1 MVKEIRNIG
10 LPFVALFFLYLLNP
24 FGLNIMIGY
33 VLAALMVIHREF
45 LVRNLDTGL
54 LLLFLFSITYAAFFS
69 FEPLAG
75 KQFIVIYMLVPS
87 TFYLMGKYFVEKTS
101 KNYSTLIWM
110 LLLTSIVFS
119 ITGILSVVT
128 VLNQLGFTEV
138 DRNLPNYWTG
148 QITPA
153 TKMGAYFALI
163 MCIPAVLVPKIKK
176 VNLVVRVLL
185 LLLFVISVV
194 CVLRIGSRTQ
204 LGIFLI
210 TLLMSLFYIMPR
222 QSLRR
227 NLFMF
232 AMFFGL
238 VFYIGSTV
246 SFDLDQDWLSAF
258 AGRMEDNGSGDLAS
272 GGGRTERWVK
282 SMEYL
287 FVKPLGWSEHEFGH
301 AHNLWFDVLRIGGFL
316 SFFLLIGFTTNAF
329 LAARKAIKKNKKAY
343 ALNNQILCYTIC
355 FALLFTVEPI
365 MEGTF
370 DFFAVFCFFIGAV
383 KKYTTDYPVIG

>member
-10 LPFVALFFLYLLNP
+10 LPFIGLFFLYLLNP
-24 FGLNIMIGY
+24 YGLNIFIGY
-33 VLAALMVIHREF
+33 LLAALMIFQREF
-45 LVRNLDTGL
+45 LVRNVDRELM
-54 LLLFLFSITYAAFFS
+54 LLFLFSITYAAFFS

-75 KQFIVIYMLVPS
+75 KQYIVIYFLVPS
-87 TFYLMGKYFVEKTS
+87 TFYLMGKFFVEKAS
-101 KNYSTLIWM
+101 KNYLTIIIM
-110 LLLTSIVFS
+110 LLLTSIIFS
-119 ITGILSVVT
+119 MTGVLSVVT
-128 VLNQLGFTEV
+128 VLNQLGFSEV

-176 VNLVVRVLL
+176 VNLLYRIVLL
-185 LLLFVISVV
+185 LLFAISVV

-222 QSLRR
+222 QSFRR
-227 NLFMF
+227 NLVMF
-232 AMFFGL
+232 AMFFGI
-238 VFYIGSTV
+238 VFYVANTI

-258 AGRMEDNGSGDLAS
+258 AGRMEEDGSGDLAS
-272 GGGRTERWVK
+272 GGGRTDRWGK
-282 SMEYL
+282 SLEYL
-287 FVKPLGWSEHEFGH
+287 FVKPLGWGEHEFGH

-316 SFFLLIGFTTNAF
+316 SFFLLIAFTTNAF
-329 LAARKAIKKNKKAY
+329 LLVRKALKKNKKAY
-343 ALNNQILCYTIC
+343 ALNNQILCYAIC
-355 FALLFTVEPI
+355 FVLLFTVEPI

-370 DFFAVFCFFIGAV
+370 DFFAVFCFFTGVV
-383 KKYTTDYPVIG
+383 KKYYTDYPVIE